1 MHVGHRAL
9 AAAAAKM
16 GHPWLVSF
24 SGMAEVM
31 GCVAIN
37 GRRGIACVCGDRW
50 DRNRLPLV
58 ADAERPFVLA
68 TWKEM
73 CHGMTPHMRYLPFG
87 QIRHQSPREF
97 VKMLARDLGAAG
109 VVAGTNYR
117 FGKNLKRGTVDA
129 KTRQY

>member
-97 VKMLARDLGAAG
+97 VEMLARDLGAAG